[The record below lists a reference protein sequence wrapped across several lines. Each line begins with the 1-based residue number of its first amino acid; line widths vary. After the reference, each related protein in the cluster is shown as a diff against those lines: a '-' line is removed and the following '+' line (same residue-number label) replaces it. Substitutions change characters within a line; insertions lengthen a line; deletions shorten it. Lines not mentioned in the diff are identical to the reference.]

1 MSTTITT
8 QEHHA
13 VVGAGLVGSLLGL
26 LLAQRGYKVT
36 IYERRS
42 DPRKDKAKVGRSIN
56 LALSDRGWRALE
68 KAGIADRVREIS
80 IPVKGR
86 RMHDLSGNET
96 FQAYGI
102 GDQCIYSVSRAGLN
116 LILVEAA
123 EENSSLQV
131 KFDHIS
137 TGYEIEEDC
146 ANSGVKLYFNNRKP
160 ILHDRIFGADGAFS
174 AIRGKMS
181 HTNRFDYAQ
190 KYLPH
195 GYKEIPMS
203 PNSDGGFRISGD
215 GLHIWPRG
223 DFMFMAL
230 PNPGGDF
237 TCTLFAPFE
246 GEQSFE
252 NIKSDDDV
260 REFFLRHF
268 PDAMQHLPTLVE
280 DWNTNPVSSLCTVK
294 CHPWNINSRVA
305 IIGDAAHAIVP
316 FFGQGMN
323 AGFEDCT
330 ILSALIDEAVPKN
343 EADWQSLLNE
353 YTRLRK
359 PAGDAILDLAL
370 HNYIVM
376 RDKTGDST
384 YLLQKRIEARITAR
398 HPDRWKP
405 LYTLVTFSHIPYA
418 EAWARGQIQQ
428 AVMNDIMASSNIA
441 QNWEGDEI
449 VTRAIELLDSY
460 ESGATSVAHP
470 APLLSTDV

>member
-1 MSTTITT
+1 MSTSIST

-26 LLAQRGYKVT
+26 MLVQLGYKVT

-42 DPRKDKAKVGRSIN
+42 DPRKDKVKIGRSIN
-56 LALSDRGWRALE
+56 LALSDRGWRALK
-68 KAGIADRVREIS
+68 KAGVADKVLKIAL
-80 IPVKGR
+80 PVKGR
-86 RMHDLSGNET
+86 RMHDLNGKET
-96 FQAYGI
+96 FQPYGVE
-102 GDQCIYSVSRAGLN
+102 DQCIYSVSRSGLN

-123 EENSSLQV
+123 EENPSLQV
-131 KFDHIS
+131 KFDHVS
-137 TGYEIEEDC
+137 TGYEIENKDDV
-146 ANSGVKLYFNNRKP
+146 SGVKLKFKNRES

-181 HTNRFDYAQ
+181 HTNRFDCAQ
-190 KYLPH
+190 QYLPH

-203 PNSDGGFRISGD
+203 PTSEGGFRISED

-223 DFMFMAL
+223 DFMLMAL
-230 PNPGGDF
+230 PNPGGNF

-252 NIKSDDDV
+252 NIKSDEDV
-260 REFFLRHF
+260 RDFFQQHF
-268 PDAMQHLPTLVE
+268 PDAIQHLPTLVE
-280 DWNTNPVSSLCTVK
+280 DWNTNPVSSLCMVK
-294 CHPWNINSRVA
+294 CNPWNINSRVA

-323 AGFEDCT
+323 SGFEDCT
-330 ILSALIDEAVPKN
+330 ILSSLIDEAVPTN

-359 PAGDAILDLAL
+359 PAGDAIYDLAL

-384 YLLQKRIEARITAR
+384 FLLQKRIEARIAAAF
-398 HPDRWKP
+398 PNRWKP

-418 EAWARGQIQQ
+418 EAWARGEVQQ
-428 AVMNDIMASSNIA
+428 AVMNEIMASSDIA
-441 QNWEGDEI
+441 ENWEGDEI
-449 VTRAIELLDSY
+449 IARAIELLDSY
-460 ESGATSVAHP
+460 ESGATSIDRP
-470 APLLSTDV
+470 LSLLSTDV